1 MGERERERE
10 RERKERGK
18 ERRGNC
24 RYMYKNEKR
33 GGEKKKRVED
43 VQKKRRKKPTHFE
56 KERKEVESLPESE
69 MGKRASKYYYF

>member
-1 MGERERERE
+1 LGER
-10 RERKERGK
+10 ERGK

>member
-1 MGERERERE
+1 
-10 RERKERGK
+10 
-18 ERRGNC
+18 
-24 RYMYKNEKR
+24 MYKNEKR

-69 MGKRASKYYYF
+69 IGKRASKYYYF